1 MRLSDLLDAEVVDLN
16 LQPIGKV
23 HEVRAVKDGPIQ
35 GAFGA
40 GLRLDGLVV
49 GRTSVGTR
57 LGLDRSD
64 TGRPAALRWI
74 FTRIA
79 GDKRYVPWDRVVA
92 VTSGRIVITGD
103 ADDLRPPET
112 LSSMEQVD
120 TPATE

>member
-1 MRLSDLLDAEVVDLN
+1 MRLSDLLDAEVVDVN
-16 LQPIGKV
+16 QKAVGKV

-40 GLRLDGLVV
+40 ALRLDGLIV

-64 TGRPAALRWI
+64 TGRPVALRWI
-74 FTRIA
+74 FARI
-79 GDKRYVPWDRVVA
+79 GGEKRYVPWDRIA
-92 VTSGRIVITGD
+92 AIATGRIIITGD
-103 ADDLRPPET
+103 ADDLETPET